1 MKRILIFVLS
11 ILLILAA
18 CVPVSAHSGNTDSNG
33 GHYDSST
40 GQYHYHHGYPAHQHK
55 NGECPYGFDDKTDH
69 QSGLLSSGNSSSGG
83 CSSSE
88 GCGSSVSWI
97 YILVFGVAFL
107 VIALFIW
114 AYSDSGSSD
123 KSNKPETTSQSTSVQ
138 SNKPA
143 PASQS
148 TSADSQK
155 NIPKEDP
162 EITKLKNEIQSLNRE
177 NKDLKQS
184 VSYKDS
190 LIKKHEERIR
200 ELEINKT
207 KQIQT
212 FQEEITQLEDQLQK
226 TVSLSAE
233 ESEALKKEMESV
245 AAFKSIFYPKLD
257 ELSKKYSSIFV
268 GYPTLDAFYQQISN
282 KRFHKSLVE
291 NISFGKKIDFKC
303 EIVSDGKTYQTSLSE
318 CTCEDFMYRKV
329 VCKHML
335 FVAYNTGVILLNK
348 ERMERHLKIYLDEIR
363 EKDPDQK
370 KSSSKNGKNSI

>member
-33 GHYDSST
+33 GHYASST

-55 NGECPYGFDDKTDH
+55 NGECPYDFDDKTDH

-97 YILVFGVAFL
+97 HILGFGVAFFI
-107 VIALFIW
+107 IALFIW
-114 AYSDSGSSD
+114 SYSDSGSSYQA
-123 KSNKPETTSQSTSVQ
+123 NKPSSTSQST
-138 SNKPA
+138 
-143 PASQS
+143 
-148 TSADSQK
+148 TSASLQTT
-155 NIPKEDP
+155 PKEDP

-177 NKDLKQS
+177 NKDLTAEVARLQISLSDVVNRHASENNAFEQQILKLESQNDELTRQLQLKQDS
-184 VSYKDS
+184 RSEAEKQELAS
-190 LIKKHEERIR
+190 LILFR
-200 ELEINKT
+200 
-207 KQIQT
+207 
-212 FQEEITQLEDQLQK
+212 D
-226 TVSLSAE
+226 
-233 ESEALKKEMESV
+233 
-245 AAFKSIFYPKLD
+245 IFYPKMQ
-257 ELSKKYSSIFV
+257 ELSKNYSTMFA
-268 GYPTLDAFYQQISN
+268 GYPTLDAFYQQVSD
-282 KRFHKSLVE
+282 KRFHRSLVE
-291 NISFGKKIDFKC
+291 DISFGQKINFEC
-303 EIVSDGKTYQTSLSE
+303 QIVSKGKVYKTSLSS
-318 CTCEDFMYRKV
+318 CTCPDFVSRKV
-329 VCKHML
+329 PCKHML